1 MDTLAGHVIR
11 NASVKASSQSGINP
25 ILGNPIHSLRPG
37 GTQMFISSLC
47 RTRHDWVG
55 TWITARGSCAIG
67 L

>member
-37 GTQMFISSLC
+37 GYTDVHFVSLSY
-47 RTRHDWVG
+47 
-55 TWITARGSCAIG
+55 AS
-67 L
+67 